1 MNEAQNTQSTSG
13 DSITFDYNKLYANNI
28 QPTTPA
34 PQEITTPGISTTPV
48 MTQSPIVFDE
58 ERKNQT
64 EVVTN
69 VIPTFD
75 TSALEGIDN
84 QNLNTTEA
92 VINSMKS
99 ESQQE
104 NEQYKKN
111 LLFILA
117 FFGVLIFAVVFLFP
131 ILAGY

>member
-13 DSITFDYNKLYANNI
+13 DSITFDYNKLYANNV
-28 QPTTPA
+28 QPTIPV
-34 PQEITTPGISTTPV
+34 PQEITTPGISTNPM
-48 MTQSPIVFDE
+48 MTQSPIVFGE
-58 ERKNQT
+58 ERKNQS

-92 VINSMKS
+92 AINSMKS
-99 ESQQE
+99 DAQQE

>member
-1 MNEAQNTQSTSG
+1 MNESQNTQSTSG
-13 DSITFDYNKLYANNI
+13 DSITFDYNKLYANNV
-28 QPTTPA
+28 QPTIPV
-34 PQEITTPGISTTPV
+34 PQEITTPGISTNPM
-48 MTQSPIVFDE
+48 MTQSPIVFGE
-58 ERKNQT
+58 ERKNQS

-84 QNLNTTEA
+84 QNLNTTKA
-92 VINSMKS
+92 AINSMKS
-99 ESQQE
+99 DAQQE